1 MHVRKNHVGKKQFH
15 GVSVY
20 AFKTEIEIQFFFQ
33 ALSLKKKTFIFE
45 NEEFDTLHSNE
56 DVYWTGHNRCN
67 NGRNGW
73 WFFFAQTKKNWKE
86 KIMRWKNVEK
96 VEKNTMEQNDMDW
109 SDNIDSF
116 H

>member
-1 MHVRKNHVGKKQFH
+1 MRM
-15 GVSVY
+15 Y
-20 AFKTEIEIQFFFQ
+20 IEPDIIVV
-33 ALSLKKKTFIFE
+33 TM
-45 NEEFDTLHSNE
+45 EETVD
-56 DVYWTGHNRCN
+56 D
-67 NGRNGW
+67 
-73 WFFFAQTKKNWKE
+73 FFFAQTKKNWKE